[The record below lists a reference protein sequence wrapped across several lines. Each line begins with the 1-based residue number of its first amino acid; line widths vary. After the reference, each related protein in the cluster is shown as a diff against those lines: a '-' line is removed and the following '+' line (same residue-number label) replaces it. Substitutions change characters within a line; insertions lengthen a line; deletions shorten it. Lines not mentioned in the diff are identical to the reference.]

1 MELISLLMIAVM
13 LDLFSN
19 REIHACA
26 QASESHVQ
34 LAEQSGEQSQ
44 ISWAYYPKV
53 VRINEIVRSVST
65 FLTTVKCVHLHWE
78 RTTPE

>member
-44 ISWAYYPKV
+44 KW
-53 VRINEIVRSVST
+53 
-65 FLTTVKCVHLHWE
+65 
-78 RTTPE
+78 

>member
-34 LAEQSGEQSQ
+34 LAEQSGEQSR

-53 VRINEIVRSVST
+53 VRINEIARSSST
-65 FLTTVKCVHLHWE
+65 TFQLLQ
-78 RTTPE
+78 